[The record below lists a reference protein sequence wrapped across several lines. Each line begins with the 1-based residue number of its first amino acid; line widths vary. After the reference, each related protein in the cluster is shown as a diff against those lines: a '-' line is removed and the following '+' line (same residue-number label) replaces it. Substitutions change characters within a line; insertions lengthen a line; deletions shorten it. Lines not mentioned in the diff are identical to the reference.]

1 MPLETLQK
9 LGWPGTLARR
19 CVVVNHSL
27 MIPVSDIRPDPS
39 FSGMRETPV
48 QYFHRRV
55 VRSDHFGGQHKVFQA
70 EVKRIEQ
77 TGALPHPPAHGLD
90 AQVHTETTEDF
101 RLPVQREMI
110 GMLCH
115 NHLGQQSR
123 ARCALL
129 NRL

>member
-1 MPLETLQK
+1 PACAQQPTSTSPRSGSVKKTVVNDIGIGLQMPLETLQK

-39 FSGMRETPV
+39 CSGMRETPV

-70 EVKRIEQ
+70 RGK
-77 TGALPHPPAHGLD
+77 
-90 AQVHTETTEDF
+90 ED
-101 RLPVQREMI
+101 
-110 GMLCH
+110 
-115 NHLGQQSR
+115 R
-123 ARCALL
+123 A
-129 NRL
+129 